1 MSIKSEHVVMAN
13 RPGCL
18 LFCVVIFVFE
28 KTDVFHQV
36 CYFVRPIYIELEEN
50 LINNKDTIKPELLQQ
65 FGCDDDD
72 YVQITVSPVRLRL
85 SRNKCFILLVENK
98 SFSSTDYCRKKNIV
112 ASTALLSSVKL
123 RFVIRNLIIE
133 LVARLKNINNDGEG
147 KLTCN
152 HRSAVI
158 RVKYRDYGTLWV
170 ATG

>member
-36 CYFVRPIYIELEEN
+36 CYFVRPIYIELEEI

-72 YVQITVSPVRLRL
+72 YVQITVSPERLRL

-98 SFSSTDYCRKKNIV
+98 SFSSTDYCRKKIYCRIHCFIV
-112 ASTALLSSVKL
+112 KRKTQVRDTKP
-123 RFVIRNLIIE
+123 
-133 LVARLKNINNDGEG
+133 
-147 KLTCN
+147 
-152 HRSAVI
+152 HY
-158 RVKYRDYGTLWV
+158 RVGCSFKKYK
-170 ATG
+170 